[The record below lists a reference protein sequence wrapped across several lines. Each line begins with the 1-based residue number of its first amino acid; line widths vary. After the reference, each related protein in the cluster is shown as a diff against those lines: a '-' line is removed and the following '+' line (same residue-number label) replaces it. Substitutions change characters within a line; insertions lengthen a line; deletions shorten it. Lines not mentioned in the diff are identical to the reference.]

1 MFISLRVIFGGSLG
15 NLGFHV
21 REFGGGGPPPKKSA
35 TSDVDEIYTIY
46 VNLTEEH
53 NGFAPESL
61 GGHLRGLG
69 GRQPHFKF

>member
-1 MFISLRVIFGGSLG
+1 MWGLIPQ
-15 NLGFHV
+15 N
-21 REFGGGGPPPKKSA
+21 SA

-61 GGHLRGLG
+61 GGHLKGLDRGV
-69 GRQPHFKF
+69 RQPHFKF